1 MMAIMATAGYLKS
14 LKIFNNSVIAVC
26 EDLIDIL
33 TYFPGYAINLRKS
46 FAIFSGID
54 ISALS
59 ESSNFN
65 PAFTIHN

>member
-1 MMAIMATAGYLKS
+1 MMVTARLF
-14 LKIFNNSVIAVC
+14 KIFSNRQQVFFLIAVC
-26 EDLIDIL
+26 KDLIDIL